1 METGK
6 TENKDYYWKM
16 YADVWAF
23 HKKYINGVCDDDSF
37 WESVVNESGEIS
49 KKHHENK
56 FIIGL
61 LLNEIDEMERIYK
74 ARRRETSVPK
84 STEAKSQVT

>member
-1 METGK
+1 MAETA
-6 TENKDYYWKM
+6 NKDYYWKM

-23 HKKYINGVCDDDSF
+23 HKKYINGVCEDDSF
-37 WESVVNESGEIS
+37 WEQIIDESNQIA
-49 KKHHENK
+49 KKHNENK

-74 ARRRETSVPK
+74 ARRREDSG
-84 STEAKSQVT
+84 

>member
-1 METGK
+1 MAEVEK
-6 TENKDYYWKM
+6 TENKDYYWEM
-16 YADVWAF
+16 YRDTWNF
-23 HKKYINGVCDDDSF
+23 HKKYINGVCDSDEF
-37 WESVVNESGEIS
+37 WEAVVNESTEIS

-74 ARRRETSVPK
+74 ARRREK
-84 STEAKSQVT
+84 SA

>member
-1 METGK
+1 MYKLAEIQ
-6 TENKDYYWKM
+6 NKDYYWQM

-23 HKKYINGVCDDDSF
+23 HKKYINGVCDDDFF
-37 WESVVNESGEIS
+37 WESVVSESGEIS
-49 KKHHENK
+49 KRHGENR

-74 ARRRETSVPK
+74 ARRRAQNEQKIS
-84 STEAKSQVT
+84 